1 VSPEWA
7 ATHLVKPFIRALLFG
22 LALVYLSV
30 RVFSSVV
37 RPETVGVVQFAGLA
51 ISATGVA
58 IALWCVFSFARIGR
72 GTPAPFAA
80 PRRLVTQGPYR
91 FVRNPMYI
99 GVGLGLAGAA
109 LMDESLALFGYV
121 VLFFVA
127 SHLFIVWYEEP
138 TLHRLFGRAYAS
150 YCAQV
155 RRWRPRV

>member
-1 VSPEWA
+1 MDGIA
-7 ATHLVKPFIRALLFG
+7 
-22 LALVYLSV
+22 
-30 RVFSSVV
+30 
-37 RPETVGVVQFAGLA
+37 RPETIGVVQSAGLV

-58 IALWCVFSFARIGR
+58 IALWCVITFAIVGR

-99 GVGLGLAGAA
+99 GVGLGLTGAA
-109 LMDESLALFGYV
+109 LIDESLALVGDV

-138 TLHRLFGRAYAS
+138 TLHRVFGRAYAS
-150 YCAQV
+150 YRDHV
-155 RRWRPRV
+155 RRWRPHL